1 MAFSRKKS
9 SYLAIIAGAV
19 MLLMTFIPP
28 SAFAAEGGD
37 SALAKPIL
45 ALAAAIAI
53 AGGLIGTGSAQQG
66 IGAAGMGI
74 IAEKPEKFGNTL
86 DYWFRSRN
94 YPTVRYTLG
103 RSTLSIDQ
111 FVDEI
116 QNRKKNELADLDK
129 KLNDKKSE
137 TDSKKNSA
145 VKELKDNYT
154 NEAKTKA
161 EREGARIVEAGK
173 LEAKKILFDAINK
186 NLDSTFDVIK
196 KELDGYSKKPEY
208 KQVLQKLIV
217 YSKKVLAKELVV
229 HCREEDKQFFKS
241 GVKVGSTIQT
251 LGGFIAENKEGTK
264 EIDLTFEELLRSSE
278 DEIKNTILE
287 KIL

>member
-1 MAFSRKKS
+1 M
-9 SYLAIIAGAV
+9 
-19 MLLMTFIPP
+19 
-28 SAFAAEGGD
+28 
-37 SALAKPIL
+37 
-45 ALAAAIAI
+45 
-53 AGGLIGTGSAQQG
+53 
-66 IGAAGMGI
+66 
-74 IAEKPEKFGNTL
+74 
-86 DYWFRSRN
+86 
-94 YPTVRYTLG
+94 
-103 RSTLSIDQ
+103 SIDK

-116 QNRKKNELADLDK
+116 QNRKKNDLIALDK

-137 TDSKKNSA
+137 IDAKKNST
-145 VKELKDNYT
+145 VKELEDNYT
-154 NEAKTKA
+154 NQAKIKA

-196 KELDGYSKKPEY
+196 KELSGYSKKPEY
-208 KQVLQKLIV
+208 KKVLEKLV
-217 YSKKVLAKELVV
+217 DYSKKVLAKEIIV
-229 HCREEDKQFFKS
+229 HCREEDKSFFKS

-264 EIDLTFEELLRSSE
+264 EIDLTFEELLRNNE

>member
-1 MAFSRKKS
+1 MASSKKKF
-9 SYLAIIAGAV
+9 SYLAIVAGAI
-19 MLLMTFIPP
+19 MLVMTFVTPP
-28 SAFAAEGGD
+28 AFAAEGGD
-37 SALAKPIL
+37 SGLSKPIL

-53 AGGLIGTGSAQQG
+53 AGGLIGTGWSSL
-66 IGAAGMGI
+66 ILLCNSR
-74 IAEKPEKFGNTL
+74 NTL
-86 DYWFRSRN
+86 DYRFRSRN
-94 YPTVRYTLG
+94 YLIVRYPLG
-103 RSTLSIDQ
+103 RITLSIDTFIQ
-111 FVDEI
+111 EI
-116 QNRKKNELADLDK
+116 QTRKKNDLTDLDK

-137 TDSKKNSA
+137 TDTKKNSA
-145 VKELKDNYT
+145 VKELKDNYA
-154 NEAKTKA
+154 NEAKSKA

-208 KQVLQKLIV
+208 KKVMQKLV
-217 YSKKVLAKELVV
+217 DYSKKMLAKEIVV
-229 HCREEDKQFFKS
+229 HCRNEDKSFFKS

-264 EIDLTFEELLRSSE
+264 EIDLTFEELLRNNE

>member
-1 MAFSRKKS
+1 M
-9 SYLAIIAGAV
+9 
-19 MLLMTFIPP
+19 
-28 SAFAAEGGD
+28 
-37 SALAKPIL
+37 
-45 ALAAAIAI
+45 
-53 AGGLIGTGSAQQG
+53 
-66 IGAAGMGI
+66 
-74 IAEKPEKFGNTL
+74 
-86 DYWFRSRN
+86 
-94 YPTVRYTLG
+94 
-103 RSTLSIDQ
+103 SIDQ
-111 FVDEI
+111 FVNEI
-116 QNRKKNELADLDK
+116 QTRKKNDLTDLDK

-137 TDSKKNSA
+137 TNAKKNSA
-145 VKELKDNYT
+145 VKELNDSYA

-208 KQVLQKLIV
+208 KKVMQKLV
-217 YSKKVLAKELVV
+217 DYSKKMLAKEIVV
-229 HCREEDKQFFKS
+229 HCRNEDKSFFKS

-264 EIDLTFEELLRSSE
+264 EIDLTFEELLRNNE

>member
-1 MAFSRKKS
+1 M
-9 SYLAIIAGAV
+9 
-19 MLLMTFIPP
+19 
-28 SAFAAEGGD
+28 
-37 SALAKPIL
+37 
-45 ALAAAIAI
+45 
-53 AGGLIGTGSAQQG
+53 
-66 IGAAGMGI
+66 
-74 IAEKPEKFGNTL
+74 

-94 YPTVRYTLG
+94 YPIVRYTLG

-111 FVDEI
+111 FVAEI

-145 VKELKDNYT
+145 VKELKDSYT

-217 YSKKVLAKELVV
+217 YSKKVLAKKIII
-229 HCREEDKQFFKS
+229 HCREEDKSFFKD
-241 GVKVGSTIQT
+241 KDIKIGSVIQT
-251 LGGFIAENKEGTK
+251 LGGIIAENKEKTK
-264 EIDLTFEELLRSSE
+264 EIDLTFEELLRNNE

>member
-1 MAFSRKKS
+1 M
-9 SYLAIIAGAV
+9 
-19 MLLMTFIPP
+19 
-28 SAFAAEGGD
+28 
-37 SALAKPIL
+37 
-45 ALAAAIAI
+45 
-53 AGGLIGTGSAQQG
+53 
-66 IGAAGMGI
+66 
-74 IAEKPEKFGNTL
+74 
-86 DYWFRSRN
+86 
-94 YPTVRYTLG
+94 
-103 RSTLSIDQ
+103 SIDQ

-145 VKELKDNYT
+145 VKELKENYA

-217 YSKKVLAKELVV
+217 YSKKVLAKKIII
-229 HCREEDKQFFKS
+229 HCREEDKSFFKD
-241 GVKVGSTIQT
+241 KDIKIGSVIQT
-251 LGGFIAENKEGTK
+251 LGGIIAENKEKTK
-264 EIDLTFEELLRSSE
+264 EIDLTFEELLRNNE

>member
-1 MAFSRKKS
+1 M
-9 SYLAIIAGAV
+9 
-19 MLLMTFIPP
+19 
-28 SAFAAEGGD
+28 
-37 SALAKPIL
+37 
-45 ALAAAIAI
+45 
-53 AGGLIGTGSAQQG
+53 
-66 IGAAGMGI
+66 
-74 IAEKPEKFGNTL
+74 
-86 DYWFRSRN
+86 
-94 YPTVRYTLG
+94 
-103 RSTLSIDQ
+103 SIDQ
-111 FVDEI
+111 FVAEI

-145 VKELKDNYT
+145 VKELKDSYT
-154 NEAKTKA
+154 NEAKIKA

-217 YSKKVLAKELVV
+217 YSKKVLAKKIII
-229 HCREEDKQFFKS
+229 HCREEDKSFFKD
-241 GVKVGSTIQT
+241 KDIKIGSVIQT
-251 LGGFIAENKEGTK
+251 LGGIIAENKEKTK
-264 EIDLTFEELLRSSE
+264 EIDLTFEELLRNNE

>member
-1 MAFSRKKS
+1 M
-9 SYLAIIAGAV
+9 
-19 MLLMTFIPP
+19 
-28 SAFAAEGGD
+28 
-37 SALAKPIL
+37 
-45 ALAAAIAI
+45 
-53 AGGLIGTGSAQQG
+53 
-66 IGAAGMGI
+66 
-74 IAEKPEKFGNTL
+74 
-86 DYWFRSRN
+86 
-94 YPTVRYTLG
+94 
-103 RSTLSIDQ
+103 SIDQ
-111 FVDEI
+111 FVAEI

-137 TDSKKNSA
+137 IDAKKNSV
-145 VKELKDNYT
+145 VKELKENYA

-208 KQVLQKLIV
+208 NQVMQKLV
-217 YSKKVLAKELVV
+217 DYSKKVLAKKLVV
-229 HCREEDKQFFKS
+229 HCREEDKSFFKDEDIEI
-241 GVKVGSTIQT
+241 GSTIQT

>member
-1 MAFSRKKS
+1 M
-9 SYLAIIAGAV
+9 
-19 MLLMTFIPP
+19 
-28 SAFAAEGGD
+28 
-37 SALAKPIL
+37 
-45 ALAAAIAI
+45 
-53 AGGLIGTGSAQQG
+53 
-66 IGAAGMGI
+66 
-74 IAEKPEKFGNTL
+74 

-94 YPTVRYTLG
+94 YSVIGYTLG

-111 FVDEI
+111 FVSEI
-116 QNRKKNELADLDK
+116 QNRKKNDLAELDK

-137 TDSKKNSA
+137 IDSQKNTA
-145 VKELKDNYT
+145 VKELKQNYE

-161 EREGARIVEAGK
+161 EREGARIIEAGK

-208 KQVLQKLIV
+208 QTVLQKLV
-217 YSKKVLAKELVV
+217 DYSKKVLAKEIVV
-229 HCREEDKQFFKS
+229 RCREEDKSFFGD
-241 GVKVGSTIQT
+241 GVEVTSTIQS
-251 LGGFIAENKEGTK
+251 LGGFVAENKEGTK
-264 EIDLTFEELLRSSE
+264 ELDLTFEELLRNNE

>member
-1 MAFSRKKS
+1 M
-9 SYLAIIAGAV
+9 
-19 MLLMTFIPP
+19 
-28 SAFAAEGGD
+28 
-37 SALAKPIL
+37 
-45 ALAAAIAI
+45 
-53 AGGLIGTGSAQQG
+53 
-66 IGAAGMGI
+66 
-74 IAEKPEKFGNTL
+74 
-86 DYWFRSRN
+86 
-94 YPTVRYTLG
+94 
-103 RSTLSIDQ
+103 SIDQ
-111 FVDEI
+111 FVAEI

-145 VKELKDNYT
+145 VKELKENYA

-229 HCREEDKQFFKS
+229 P
-241 GVKVGSTIQT
+241 
-251 LGGFIAENKEGTK
+251 
-264 EIDLTFEELLRSSE
+264 
-278 DEIKNTILE
+278 
-287 KIL
+287 